1 LDLPELAQ
9 YRAGWQTRC
18 ARYALYRAYYNGSAY
33 DRLRG
38 ITAARKL
45 YEGTRTLFSPLR
57 RVVAVDCAKI
67 PAAWA
72 LAEDAPADLVG
83 QVEALRRR
91 LDAERVYSR
100 FLKYGAVAGEA
111 AIVVSGRPGA
121 EILTAHRPDEII
133 TGSIDG
139 VPFGLIIKQGQQDA
153 KGRYEWSQLITE
165 HQVFTFRDGVQESR
179 QHNAFGWVP
188 VVFGQF
194 VEGEDGNGE
203 PAFGGVLELMDR
215 VNESASLT
223 LDVIT
228 RNAEP
233 LVVMTGVTEIER
245 DDDSDALKIGN
256 EKANVFTV
264 DPKLT
269 IADTLAF
276 IQDVRSEFKELLPQL
291 RLSELTGA
299 SDLAYE
305 TVITLLQEL
314 GDHVVAVRSSVDRTI
329 EAVER
334 RLLGLDDYQLWR
346 DRRWLALT
354 ESQQLTLVRR
364 LALLSCLER
373 LELHYA
379 TLVHTTTGG
388 DSGDTITQKLSQVRT
403 AIGQVRAQLAAT
415 LASSAAASAAIATSP
430 MKASGFK
437 LCGYRR
443 PYYDVGGGDVE
454 DPSTG

>member
-1 LDLPELAQ
+1 MASVFDLPELQ
-9 YRAGWQTRC
+9 PYREGWRARC
-18 ARYALYRAYYNGSAY
+18 ARYALYRAYYNGTAY
-33 DRLRG
+33 DKLRG
-38 ITAARKL
+38 VTAARKL

-72 LAEDAPADLVG
+72 LADDAPARLVAD
-83 QVEALRRR
+83 VAALRRR
-91 LDAERVYSR
+91 LDAEQVYAR

-121 EILTAHRPDEII
+121 EVLTAHRPDEIV
-133 TGSIDG
+133 TGAIDG
-139 VPFGLIIKQGQQDA
+139 TPFGLIIKMGQVDA
-153 KGRYEWSQLITE
+153 KGRFEWAQLITE
-165 HQVFTFRDGVQESR
+165 YQVFTFRDGVQESM
-179 QHNAFGWVP
+179 QHNALGYMPVFFGR
-188 VVFGQF
+188 F

-223 LDVIT
+223 LDVIM

-233 LVVMTGVTEIER
+233 LVVMTGVTEVER

-264 DPKLT
+264 DPKLA

-276 IQDVRSEFKELLPQL
+276 IQDVRSEFKALLPQL
-291 RLSELTGA
+291 RLDELTGA

-314 GDHVVAVRSSVDRTI
+314 GEHVVAVRSSVDRTI

-334 RLLGLDDYQLWR
+334 RLLGIDGHDVSQNGRDVSQNGHDASCPYGLWR
-346 DRRWLALT
+346 DRRWLTLT
-354 ESQQLTLVRR
+354 ESQQLDLEGKR
-364 LALLSCLER
+364 LGIEQQRKALD
-373 LELHYA
+373 A
-379 TLVHTTTGG
+379 P
-388 DSGDTITQKLSQVRT
+388 TQGRGVGVFNTPQ
-403 AIGQVRAQLAAT
+403 RAPTNGRAPGA
-415 LASSAAASAAIATSP
+415 
-430 MKASGFK
+430 
-437 LCGYRR
+437 
-443 PYYDVGGGDVE
+443 
-454 DPSTG
+454 

>member
-9 YRAGWQTRC
+9 YRAGWQARC

-72 LAEDAPADLVG
+72 LAEDVPAALVSK
-83 QVEALRRR
+83 VDSLRRR
-91 LDAERVYSR
+91 LDAERVFGR

-111 AIVVSGRPGA
+111 AIVASGRPGA

-133 TGSIDG
+133 TGSIEG
-139 VPFGLIIKQGQQDA
+139 TPFGLIIKQGQRDA
-153 KGRYEWSQLITE
+153 KGRYEWSQLI
-165 HQVFTFRDGVQESR
+165 
-179 QHNAFGWVP
+179 
-188 VVFGQF
+188 
-194 VEGEDGNGE
+194 
-203 PAFGGVLELMDR
+203 DR